1 MADSV
6 VPPGS
11 VAAASTVENHG
22 VFRYVLGFLLVGAA
36 W

>member
-6 VPPGS
+6 VPP
-11 VAAASTVENHG
+11 TVENPG